1 MYKLVIQDDEGKTT
15 VVPLVRDEIT
25 VGRKEGNTI
34 RLTERN
40 VSRRH
45 ARIVRSNG
53 SIAIEDLESYNGVRV
68 NGARIQGRQ
77 PLSTKDQIQ
86 IGDYVIAIK
95 TEGAA
100 STDDSV
106 KEPHTGPTAEPV
118 TAAAAES
125 SSSVPIQQDASDPD
139 AQTVKMPAQMLPL
152 VTAEIEA
159 APEPAAAVATAVAID
174 DPTPPPPITPA
185 VAAQPE
191 SGQPARITV
200 LSANFAGAEFPLTEP
215 AMVIGRTEDNDIV
228 IDHRSISRHHAK
240 IVRENE
246 HYVIVDLQSSNG
258 VRVNGEDYGKVEL
271 RRGDIIDLGHVRMR
285 FADPEDDYVFTPEDV
300 NEVTT
305 RSGKGMW
312 YALLAAVV
320 ILGCIGIFALSR
332 PDGAAGTDPANLPP
346 RTAHPNQPEVPGQVP
361 EKTPGQVQTP
371 SQTPTDA
378 TPSPARSTDDP
389 ETLLKNARDALAQR
403 KWAHAQVA
411 ADKILEDDSGNR
423 AAKDIK
429 QTARQEIL
437 NEAHYQELLRVIEDK
452 EYGGVAGKLD
462 SIAKSSVYRAQAQ
475 EAHDAALEAYVSTEV
490 LPEAQRLLEERKC
503 AQLQS
508 YENRVR
514 RQWSAAAGQLPDIVS
529 ECRAEVRASNR
540 NNSRSSGGS
549 GQQNNQQSSGDN
561 DPPPDPGKSFDELL
575 SEAKDAAKINLY
587 GKALRLCSDAL
598 KLKPGDQEAVSV
610 CAIAACGMG
619 NQKQAKRYQKM
630 AIGARQNQIAQVCM
644 LKGVDLRQ

>member
-77 PLSTKDQIQ
+77 PLSIKDQIQ

-95 TEGAA
+95 TESAA
-100 STDDSV
+100 STSDTI
-106 KEPHTGPTAEPV
+106 KEPHTEPIV
-118 TAAAAES
+118 ETAAAAPSSPES
-125 SSSVPIQQDASDPD
+125 SSSIPVQQDDSDPD
-139 AQTVKMPAQMLPL
+139 AQTVKMAAQMMPV
-152 VTAEIEA
+152 VTPQE
-159 APEPAAAVATAVAID
+159 EPASEPSVATAVAIE
-174 DPTPPPPITPA
+174 DPTPPPPRPITP
-185 VAAQPE
+185 VPSTQPE
-191 SGQPARITV
+191 PAKPARITV
-200 LSANFAGAEFPLTEP
+200 LSANFAGVEFPLTEP
-215 AMVIGRTEDNDIV
+215 AMVIGRTEDNNIV

-285 FADPEDDYVFTPEDV
+285 FADPEDDYVFKPEDV

-305 RSGKGMW
+305 RSGKGLW

-320 ILGCIGIFALSR
+320 ILGSIGIFAITR
-332 PDGAAGTDPANLPP
+332 PDGNAGTDPTNTPV
-346 RTAHPNQPEVPGQVP
+346 RTAQPDEPGQTTGQTP
-361 EKTPGQVQTP
+361 EKVPA
-371 SQTPTDA
+371 DA
-378 TPSPARSTDDP
+378 TPPTLPATDDP
-389 ETLLKNARDALAQR
+389 EALLESAKAALAER

-411 ADKILEDDSGNR
+411 ADKLLELDSGNQ

-429 QTARQEIL
+429 QSAKQEIV
-437 NEAHYQELLRVIEDK
+437 NEAHYQDLVRAIEAK
-452 EYGGVAGKLD
+452 EYGSVAGKLG
-462 SIAKSSVYRAQAQ
+462 SIGKGSVYRAQAQ
-475 EAHDAALEAYVSTEV
+475 EAHDAALEAYVSAEV
-490 LPEAQRLLEERKC
+490 LPEAQRLLDGRKC
-503 AQLQS
+503 AQLQTF
-508 YENRVR
+508 ENRVR
-514 RQWSAAAGQLPDIVS
+514 RQWSAAAGQLPEIVS
-529 ECRAEVRASNR
+529 ECRSALRASNR
-540 NNSRSSGGS
+540 NNRPSGNN
-549 GQQNNQQSSGDN
+549 GQQNNQQSSDGDN
-561 DPPPDPGKSFDELL
+561 DPPPEPSKSFDELMA
-575 SEAKDAAKINLY
+575 EAREAAKINLY

-598 KLKPGDQEAVSV
+598 KLQPGEQEAVSV

-619 NQKQAKRYQKM
+619 NQKQAKRYHRM
-630 AIGARQNQIAQVCM
+630 AIGTRQNQILQICQS
-644 LKGVDLRQ
+644 KGVDLRQ